1 MCVCVV
7 VCVVAEESTNVY
19 SYTAWLSS
27 PPFPPFPPLPPLL
40 LSSSPPPPPQV
51 CSVLLEHGA
60 FVEAKGK
67 AGVTPLHMA
76 ASMGH
81 TDVMAVLLQHDADP
95 DAIQGQKQPINTY

>member
-1 MCVCVV
+1 MVLF
-7 VCVVAEESTNVY
+7 ADESTI
-19 SYTAWLSS
+19 YTYIRLLSS
-27 PPFPPFPPLPPLL
+27 SPPLL
-40 LSSSPPPPPQV
+40 LSSSPPLQV

-81 TDVMAVLLQHDADP
+81 TDVMTVLLQHDADP
-95 DAIQGQKQPINTY
+95 DAIQGQKQTY